1 MEQARHTFISYSR
14 ADGEFALKLASDLR
28 AAGEDIWL
36 DQLDI
41 APGERWDRE
50 VERGLKTCRRML
62 IILSPASAESENV
75 QDEIG
80 YAFQQKKLIIPVLH
94 RPCDIPFRLQRLQYV
109 DFTQDY
115 DRAFARLLPV
125 MKGTDEEV
133 ARATGSLA
141 PPAGVRREPQPVA
154 GSHIAGS
161 DPPPKPPSS
170 FRKGLAVG
178 GGAVVL
184 LLVLLIW
191 LGGSDPET
199 PANEANQAPQSAA
212 SYGQPAGAPQPA
224 QSVAAAKEGKAV
236 ELPCEHEPSVYS
248 PAGGDDALLSITNK
262 RSETLKA
269 YWVDADGKRAA
280 PFEISP
286 GETEVRA
293 REGHFYVVT
302 GRRGDCLKLL
312 KAPGSAVIE

>member
-1 MEQARHTFISYSR
+1 MGQARHTFISYSR

-41 APGERWDRE
+41 TPGERWDRE

-109 DFTQDY
+109 DFTQGY

-133 ARATGSLA
+133 ARATGNLT
-141 PPAGVRREPQPVA
+141 PPAGVRREPPVA
-154 GSHIAGS
+154 GVHITGS

-184 LLVLLIW
+184 LLVFLLW

-199 PANEANQAPQSAA
+199 PANEANQGQQSAA
-212 SYGQPAGAPQPA
+212 SYGQPAGAPQPT
-224 QSVAAAKEGKAV
+224 QSVAAAQVGQAV
-236 ELPCEHEPSVYS
+236 ELPCEHERSVYS
-248 PAGGDDALLSITNK
+248 PTGGDDALLSITNK
-262 RSETLKA
+262 RSESLKA
-269 YWVDADGKRAA
+269 YWIDADGKRTS
-280 PFEISP
+280 PFEIGP

-293 REGHFYVVT
+293 REGHFYVVAS
-302 GRRGDCLKLL
+302 RKGDCIKLL